1 MSRKTFPV
9 RTRAFSLSC
18 ATRCSSPLT
27 SPPRTVC
34 FDIFSPP
41 PGDSDVI
48 SQLDRLNSNETK
60 IAPRSVRIAVG
71 ASGWSA
77 VTFMVSSKMGGGSNP
92 LTLPGKQSLPPTR
105 HGILKRSM
113 GRPTRKWN
121 RGRLTRMGEMSEE
134 YAPLLHR
141 GSGGGMY
148 TRKAH
153 ATREAP
159 MRDQG

>member
-77 VTFMVSSKMGGGSNP
+77 VRFMVNSKMGGGSNP
-92 LTLPGKQSLPPTR
+92 LTLPGNRSLPPNTPWD
-105 HGILKRSM
+105 LEKVDVQAD
-113 GRPTRKWN
+113 PTA
-121 RGRLTRMGEMSEE
+121 E
-134 YAPLLHR
+134 
-141 GSGGGMY
+141 SG
-148 TRKAH
+148 KADT
-153 ATREAP
+153 A
-159 MRDQG
+159 G